1 MLFIIILNKQLK
13 CTILPINVLICYETT
28 QQPIFIMADN
38 SEILQA
44 IADLKKEVIDLKSDM
59 QSGFRSVNK
68 RLDGIENELRKIDTV
83 LGYSEQYN
91 NIPT

>member
-1 MLFIIILNKQLK
+1 MS
-13 CTILPINVLICYETT
+13 E
-28 QQPIFIMADN
+28 QQ
-38 SEILQA
+38 EILTA
-44 IADLKKEVIDLKSDM
+44 IKELKKEVNQNFNAVNELKKEVNL
-59 QSGFRSVNK
+59 GFKSVNK

>member
-1 MLFIIILNKQLK
+1 MS
-13 CTILPINVLICYETT
+13 E
-28 QQPIFIMADN
+28 QQ
-38 SEILQA
+38 EILKA
-44 IADLKKEVIDLKSDM
+44 IKELKSEM
-59 QSGFRSVNK
+59 NLGFKSVNK

>member
-1 MLFIIILNKQLK
+1 MSDNQDILK
-13 CTILPINVLICYETT
+13 
-28 QQPIFIMADN
+28 
-38 SEILQA
+38 A
-44 IADLKKEVIDLKSDM
+44 ITDLKSEL
-59 QSGFRSVNK
+59 QLGFKSVNK

>member
-1 MLFIIILNKQLK
+1 MSEQ
-13 CTILPINVLICYETT
+13 
-28 QQPIFIMADN
+28 D
-38 SEILQA
+38 EILIA
-44 IADLKKEVIDLKSDM
+44 IKDLKAEMSL
-59 QSGFRSVNK
+59 GFKSVNK

>member
-1 MLFIIILNKQLK
+1 MS
-13 CTILPINVLICYETT
+13 E
-28 QQPIFIMADN
+28 QQ
-38 SEILQA
+38 EILTA
-44 IADLKKEVIDLKSDM
+44 IKELKKEVNL
-59 QSGFRSVNK
+59 GFKSVNK